1 MTGALARIEA
11 RHLARSPLLW
21 LGLALAAAFSA
32 LELLTAWPALAG
44 DDLLAY
50 RAGFVVGGGALL
62 AGAWLGLRD
71 RTTSATDLLTVTPT
85 APWRLLRAQLAGVAV
100 VTAAGFAVADRKS
113 TRLNSSHCTPSRMPS
128 SA

>member
-1 MTGALARIEA
+1 MTGALFRIEA

-21 LGLALAAAFSA
+21 LGLALAAAFAA
-32 LELLTAWPALAG
+32 LELLTVWPALAG

-71 RTTSATDLLTVTPT
+71 RTT
-85 APWRLLRAQLAGVAV
+85 
-100 VTAAGFAVADRKS
+100 
-113 TRLNSSHCTPSRMPS
+113 
-128 SA
+128 